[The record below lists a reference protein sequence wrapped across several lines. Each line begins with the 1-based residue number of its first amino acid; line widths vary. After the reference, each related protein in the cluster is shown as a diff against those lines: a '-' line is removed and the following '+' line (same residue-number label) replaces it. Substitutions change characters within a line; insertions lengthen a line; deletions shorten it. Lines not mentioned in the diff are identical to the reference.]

1 MKGVIRLAN
10 YASIINTI
18 RSAIYGRD
26 MREAIAQGFELC
38 SENGGGGGGSVTVD
52 TTLTVSGQAADSK
65 TVGDKFTDLESQI
78 SAISPGLSRA
88 EKDAILAYFAE
99 QVEIHPSLEDAYQ
112 AIYNLWNKPV
122 NSITLN
128 KHSLM
133 LAVGMSEKLLVT
145 IDPPDAYDRTVTW
158 SSSPQGIVSV
168 AQDGTVMALQD
179 GRATVTASCGGKTDS
194 CSVTAV
200 QMNYYSVTNN
210 LTNVTNS
217 NSASSVLEGESYSA
231 TLSVM
236 PDYNLTDV
244 QITMGGTNITS
255 SAYNDESHEIYIA
268 SVSGNITITASATKI
283 VYYSVMWQLSNVS
296 VSGDQPST
304 VLGGSTFNYTIQA
317 NSDAN
322 YEINSIQVIMGSDDI
337 TSTAVT
343 AGGEGEKSVTITIA
357 SVSGNIKI
365 IVSAVVAIKAL
376 NDCTW
381 DEISQISSSGQAA
394 NTFSV
399 GDQKTITFAG
409 NYRSFN
415 DGMRLTGDIDV
426 FILGINHN
434 ASYEGNNLIH
444 FCMGKSDGQLAVLFN
459 AVQGDDIFADGTTNT
474 SDSAVLGCYDAHV
487 SSSEQGANRY
497 GFGSRTSGMAYLCGK
512 FVSNIQTS
520 GVGVIG
526 SLPTDLRAVMK
537 MATKYFDTERAIDS
551 IELPMSIPSVYELRG
566 VHYSGTETWSDQ
578 NQQQYEYFKSGNSY
592 IAKGMEFNSSGYQGM
607 DPSMTTYWLRNRV
620 SSSRDTT
627 ERNYVAM
634 NGAGGLERLYDGT
647 FNFACMFL
655 FFV

>member
-1 MKGVIRLAN
+1 MPDYSG
-10 YASIINTI
+10 IINTI
-18 RSAIYGRD
+18 ESAVYGRD
-26 MREAIAQGFELC
+26 MRQAIANGFRLC
-38 SENGGGGGGSVTVD
+38 QSNEGGGGGGSVTVD

-65 TVGDKFTDLESQI
+65 TVGDKFADLESQI

-99 QVEIHPSLEDAYQ
+99 QVEIHPSLDDAYQ
-112 AIYNLWNKPV
+112 AIYDLWNKPV

-231 TLSVM
+231 TLSVT

-244 QITMGGTNITS
+244 QITMGGSNITS
-255 SAYNDESHEIYIA
+255 SAYNNESHEIYIA

-283 VYYSVMWQLSNVS
+283 VYYSVMWQLSNAS
-296 VSGDQPST
+296 VSGGDQPST
-304 VLGGSTFNYTIQA
+304 VLGGSTFRYTIQT

-322 YEINSIQVIMGSDDI
+322 YEINSIQVIMGDRDI

-343 AGGEGEKSVTITIA
+343 AGGEGEKSVTITID

-365 IVSAVVAIKAL
+365 IVSAVVAIKVL

-381 DEISQISSSGQAA
+381 AEISQISSSGQAA

-399 GDQKTITFAG
+399 GDQKEIVLNGRA
-409 NYRSFN
+409 FN
-415 DGMRLTGDIDV
+415 TNFNNQHV
-426 FILGINHN
+426 YAFIVGINHN
-434 ASYEGNNLIH
+434 ASREGDNVIH
-444 FCMGKSDGQLAVLFN
+444 FELYKN
-459 AVQGDDIFADGTTNT
+459 GDTPYAITT
-474 SDSAVLGCYDAHV
+474 SDYGSSLGGKYTSMMATDSNAGGWENCDMRNHRL
-487 SSSEQGANRY
+487 G
-497 GFGSRTSGMAYLCGK
+497 GRTTDSKDSPESGTFM
-512 FVSNIQTS
+512 SI
-520 GVGVIG
+520 
-526 SLPTDLRAVMK
+526 LPSDLRAVLRSVS
-537 MATKYFDTERAIDS
+537 KYTFNDS
-551 IELPMSIPSVYELRG
+551 TPTRTSEYIFLYALYEVLG
-566 VHYSGTETWSDQ
+566 EQYGLGDSNEVTFLE
-578 NQQQYEYFKSGNSY
+578 QYEYYKSGNSV
-592 IAKGMEFNSSGYQGM
+592 IHQGSSESGSVDFWTRSKG
-607 DPSMTTYWLRNRV
+607 TY
-620 SSSRDTT
+620 
-627 ERNYVAM
+627 Y
-634 NGAGGLERLYDGT
+634 GT
-647 FNFACMFL
+647 SFYMITDEGQQNAIRADKSLGVVTL

>member
-1 MKGVIRLAN
+1 MPDYSG
-10 YASIINTI
+10 IINTI
-18 RSAIYGRD
+18 ETAVYGRD
-26 MREAIAQGFELC
+26 MRQAIANGFRLC
-38 SENGGGGGGSVTVD
+38 QSNEGGGGGGSVTVD

-99 QVEIHPSLEDAYQ
+99 QVEIHPSLDDAYQ

-158 SSSPQGIVSV
+158 SSSPEGIVSV

-231 TLSVM
+231 TLSVSS
-236 PDYNLTDV
+236 DYNFTDV

-268 SVSGNITITASATKI
+268 SVTGNITITASATKI

-296 VSGDQPST
+296 VSGGDQPST
-304 VLGGSTFNYTIQA
+304 VLGGSTFNYTIQT

-322 YEINSIQVIMGSDDI
+322 YEINSVRVLMGDSDI
-337 TSTAVT
+337 TATAVT
-343 AGGEGEKSVTITIA
+343 AGGEGEKSVTITID

-381 DEISQISSSGQAA
+381 AEISQISSSGQAA

-399 GDQKTITFAG
+399 GDQKTITFTG
-409 NYRSFN
+409 NGNFVDR
-415 DGMRLTGDIDV
+415 MILTGDIDV
-426 FILGINHN
+426 FIVGINHN

-444 FCMGKSDGQLAVLFN
+444 FCIGKKNGSLVALYN
-459 AVQGDDIFADGTTNT
+459 AANNDEIFASGDRNDPTNPRLGLYTERLYNTT
-474 SDSAVLGCYDAHV
+474 DDA
-487 SSSEQGANRY
+487 NMN
-497 GFGSRTSGMAYLCGK
+497 GFGSSGMADMCGRHHDDE
-512 FVSNIQTS
+512 FGSIVNSNS
-520 GVGVIG
+520 GVIG
-526 SLPTDLRAVMK
+526 SLPVDLKRVMK
-537 MATKYFDTERAIDS
+537 TARKTYDTYSAQAVT
-551 IELPMSIPSVYELRG
+551 ELPLSIPSVFELRG
-566 VHYSGTETWSDQ
+566 YHDGACESWSDQ
-578 NQQQYEYFKSGNSY
+578 NQEHYEYFESGNSY
-592 IAKGMEFNSSGYQGM
+592 SAVALNCSTYGT
-607 DPSMTTYWLRNRV
+607 PSIDESYPTTYWTRNRV
-620 SSSRDTT
+620 STSRDSTRSCFMAMRDDST
-627 ERNYVAM
+627 ES
-634 NGAGGLERLYDGT
+634 LYDVS

>member
-1 MKGVIRLAN
+1 MPDYSG
-10 YASIINTI
+10 IINTI
-18 RSAIYGRD
+18 ETAVYGRD
-26 MREAIAQGFELC
+26 MRQAIANGFRLC
-38 SENGGGGGGSVTVD
+38 QSNEGGGGGGSVTVD

-158 SSSPQGIVSV
+158 SSSPRGIVSV

-231 TLSVM
+231 TLSVSS
-236 PDYNLTDV
+236 DYNFADV
-244 QITMGGTNITS
+244 QITMGGSNITS
-255 SAYNDESHEIYIA
+255 SAYNGESHEIYIA
-268 SVSGNITITASATKI
+268 SVTGNITITASATKI

-322 YEINSIQVIMGSDDI
+322 YEINSIQVIMGDSDI
-337 TSTAVT
+337 TATAVT
-343 AGGEGEKSVTITIA
+343 AGGEGEKSVTITID

-399 GDQKTITFAG
+399 GDQKTITFTG
-409 NYRSFN
+409 NGSFN
-415 DGMRLTGDIDV
+415 DGMRLTGNIDV

-444 FCMGKSDGQLAVLFN
+444 FCMGKSDGQLAVLYN
-459 AVQGDDIFADGTTNT
+459 AVQGNDGFADGTNNDTNR
-474 SDSAVLGCYDAHV
+474 AVLGCYDTYV
-487 SSSEQGANRY
+487 ISSEQGSNRY
-497 GFGSRTSGMAYLCGK
+497 GFGLSGMAYLCGK
-512 FVSNIQTS
+512 YVSNIQTS
-520 GVGVIG
+520 RVGVIG

-537 MATKYFDTERAIDS
+537 KATKYFDTERAIDN

-592 IAKGMEFNSSGYQGM
+592 VAKGMEFNSSGYQGM
-607 DPSMTTYWLRNRV
+607 DTTTTIYWLRNRV
-620 SSSRDTT
+620 SSTRDTT
-627 ERNYVAM
+627 ERNYIAM
-634 NGAGGLERLYDGT
+634 NGEGGLERLYDGT

>member
-1 MKGVIRLAN
+1 MPDYSG
-10 YASIINTI
+10 IINTI
-18 RSAIYGRD
+18 ETAIYGRD
-26 MREAIAQGFELC
+26 MRQAIANGFRLC
-38 SENGGGGGGSVTVD
+38 QSNEGGGSVTVD

-231 TLSVM
+231 TLSVSS
-236 PDYNLTDV
+236 DYNLTDV
-244 QITMGGTNITS
+244 QITMGGSNITS
-255 SAYNDESHEIYIA
+255 SAYNSESHEIYIA

-283 VYYSVMWQLSNVS
+283 VYYSVMWQLSNAS
-296 VSGDQPST
+296 VSGDNQPST
-304 VLGGSTFNYTIQA
+304 VLGGSTFHYTIQT

-322 YEINSIQVIMGSDDI
+322 YEINSIQVMMGDRDI

-343 AGGEGEKSVTITIA
+343 AGGEGEKSVTITID
-357 SVSGNIKI
+357 SVSGNLKI
-365 IVSAVVAIKAL
+365 IVSAVVAIKTL
-376 NDCTW
+376 NDYTW
-381 DEISQISSSGQAA
+381 AEISQISSSGQAA

-399 GDQKTITFAG
+399 GDQKEIVLNGRA
-409 NYRSFN
+409 FN
-415 DGMRLTGDIDV
+415 TNFNNQHV
-426 FILGINHN
+426 YAFIVGINHN
-434 ASYEGNNLIH
+434 ASREGDNVIH
-444 FCMGKSDGQLAVLFN
+444 FELYKNGDTPYAITTSDYGMFQSGKYTSMM
-459 AVQGDDIFADGTTNT
+459 TTNDNSGGWAN
-474 SDSAVLGCYDAHV
+474 SDMRKNKLG
-487 SSSEQGANRY
+487 G
-497 GFGSRTSGMAYLCGK
+497 RTTDSKDSPESGTFM
-512 FVSNIQTS
+512 SI
-520 GVGVIG
+520 
-526 SLPTDLRAVMK
+526 LPSDLRAVLRSVS
-537 MATKYFDTERAIDS
+537 KYTFNDS
-551 IELPMSIPSVYELRG
+551 TPSKASEYIFLYALYEVLG
-566 VHYSGTETWSDQ
+566 EPYDFGASNEVAFLE
-578 NQQQYEYFKSGNSY
+578 QYEYYKSGNSVIHQGSSESGSVKFWTRSKETYHGDSFY
-592 IAKGMEFNSSGYQGM
+592 IITEDGRQ
-607 DPSMTTYWLRNRV
+607 
-620 SSSRDTT
+620 DTIRADRSLGVVT
-627 ERNYVAM
+627 
-634 NGAGGLERLYDGT
+634 
-647 FNFACMFL
+647 L

>member
-1 MKGVIRLAN
+1 MPDYSG
-10 YASIINTI
+10 IINTI
-18 RSAIYGRD
+18 ETAIYGRD
-26 MREAIAQGFELC
+26 MRQAIANGFRLC
-38 SENGGGGGGSVTVD
+38 QSNEGGGGGSVTVD

-65 TVGDKFTDLESQI
+65 TVGDKFADLESQI

-112 AIYNLWNKPV
+112 TIYNLWNKPV

-158 SSSPQGIVSV
+158 SSSPEGIVSV
-168 AQDGTVMALQD
+168 AQDGTVMALKD

-231 TLSVM
+231 TLSVS
-236 PDYNLTDV
+236 PDYSLTDV
-244 QITMGGTNITS
+244 QITMGGSNITS
-255 SAYNDESHEIYIA
+255 SAYNSESHEIYIA

-296 VSGDQPST
+296 VSGGNQPST
-304 VLGGSTFNYTIQA
+304 VLGGSTFNYTIQT

-322 YEINSIQVIMGSDDI
+322 YEINSIQVMMGDRDI

-343 AGGEGEKSVTITIA
+343 AGGEGEKSVTITITG
-357 SVSGNIKI
+357 VSGNLKI
-365 IVSAVVAIKAL
+365 IVSAVVAIKVL

-381 DEISQISSSGQAA
+381 AEISQISSSGQAA

-399 GDQKTITFAG
+399 GDQKEIVLNGRAFDT
-409 NYRSFN
+409 NFN
-415 DGMRLTGDIDV
+415 NQHV
-426 FILGINHN
+426 YAFIVGINHN
-434 ASYEGNNLIH
+434 SSIEGDNVIH
-444 FCMGKSDGQLAVLFN
+444 FELYKNRDTPYAITTSDYGAYQSGGGKSSMM
-459 AVQGDDIFADGTTNT
+459 TTNDNSGGWEG
-474 SDSAVLGCYDAHV
+474 SDMRKNKLG
-487 SSSEQGANRY
+487 G
-497 GFGSRTSGMAYLCGK
+497 RTTDSKDSPERGTFM
-512 FVSNIQTS
+512 SI
-520 GVGVIG
+520 
-526 SLPTDLRAVMK
+526 LPSDLRAVLRSVS
-537 MATKYFDTERAIDS
+537 KYTFNDS
-551 IELPMSIPSVYELRG
+551 TPTRTSEYIFLYALYEVLG
-566 VHYSGTETWSDQ
+566 EPYEFGASDEVTFLE
-578 NQQQYEYFKSGNSY
+578 QYEYYKSGNSV
-592 IAKGMEFNSSGYQGM
+592 IHQGSSGSGSVDFWTRSKETIDANKFYM
-607 DPSMTTYWLRNRV
+607 IT
-620 SSSRDTT
+620 
-627 ERNYVAM
+627 
-634 NGAGGLERLYDGT
+634 AGGRQLIGRPDRSYGVVT
-647 FNFACMFL
+647 L

>member
-1 MKGVIRLAN
+1 MPDYSG
-10 YASIINTI
+10 IINTI
-18 RSAIYGRD
+18 ETAVYGRD
-26 MREAIAQGFELC
+26 MRQAIANGFRLC
-38 SENGGGGGGSVTVD
+38 QSNEGGGGGSVTVD

-112 AIYNLWNKPV
+112 TIYNLWNKPV

-158 SSSPQGIVSV
+158 RSSPQGFVSV
-168 AQDGTVMALQD
+168 AHDGTVMALQD

-231 TLSVM
+231 TLSVLS
-236 PDYNLTDV
+236 DYNFADV

-268 SVSGNITITASATKI
+268 SVTGNITITASATKI

-296 VSGDQPST
+296 VSGGDQPST

-322 YEINSIQVIMGSDDI
+322 YEINSIQVMMGDNDI

-399 GDQKTITFAG
+399 GDQKTITFTG
-409 NYRSFN
+409 NGSFG
-415 DGMRLTGDIDV
+415 DGMRLTGNIDV

-444 FCMGKSDGQLAVLFN
+444 FCMGKSDGQLAVLYN
-459 AVQGDDIFADGTTNT
+459 AVQGSDKFADGTNNDTN
-474 SDSAVLGCYDAHV
+474 SAVLGCYDTYV
-487 SSSEQGANRY
+487 SSSERGSNRY
-497 GFGSRTSGMAYLCGK
+497 GFGLSGMAYLCGK
-512 FVSNIQTS
+512 YVSNIQTS
-520 GVGVIG
+520 RVGVIG

-537 MATKYFDTERAIDS
+537 KATKYYDTERAIAS
-551 IELPMSIPSVYELRG
+551 IDLPMSIPSVYELSG

-592 IAKGMEFNSSGYQGM
+592 SAKGLSFNSSGNQGVVG
-607 DPSMTTYWLRNRV
+607 SYGGSTYWLRNRV

-627 ERNYVAM
+627 ERNYFAM
-634 NGAGGLERLYDGT
+634 NGRGSLETLYDGT

>member
-1 MKGVIRLAN
+1 MPDYSG
-10 YASIINTI
+10 IINTI
-18 RSAIYGRD
+18 ETAVYGRD
-26 MREAIAQGFELC
+26 MRQAIANGFRLC
-38 SENGGGGGGSVTVD
+38 QSNEGGGGGGSVTVD

-217 NSASSVLEGESYSA
+217 NSVSSVLEGESYSA
-231 TLSVM
+231 TLSVSS
-236 PDYNLTDV
+236 DYNFADV

-268 SVSGNITITASATKI
+268 SVTGNITITASATKI

-296 VSGDQPST
+296 VSGGDQPST
-304 VLGGSTFNYTIQA
+304 VLGGSTFHYTIQT

-322 YEINSIQVIMGSDDI
+322 YEINSIQVMMGDNDI

-343 AGGEGEKSVTITIA
+343 AGGEGEKSVTITID

-365 IVSAVVAIKAL
+365 IVSAVVAIKIL

-381 DEISQISSSGQAA
+381 AEISQISSSGQAA

-399 GDQKTITFAG
+399 GDQKEIVLNGRA
-409 NYRSFN
+409 FN
-415 DGMRLTGDIDV
+415 TNFNNQHV
-426 FILGINHN
+426 YAFIVGINHN
-434 ASYEGNNLIH
+434 SSREGDNVIH
-444 FCMGKSDGQLAVLFN
+444 FELYKN
-459 AVQGDDIFADGTTNT
+459 GDTPYAITT
-474 SDSAVLGCYDAHV
+474 SDYEMHQSGNYTSMMRTNDNSGGWAGSDMRNNKLG
-487 SSSEQGANRY
+487 G
-497 GFGSRTSGMAYLCGK
+497 RTTDSKDSPESGTFM
-512 FVSNIQTS
+512 SI
-520 GVGVIG
+520 
-526 SLPTDLRAVMK
+526 LPSDLRAVLRSVSK
-537 MATKYFDTERAIDS
+537 YTFNDSTPTKTSEYIFLYALYEVLGEPYEYGASNEATFLE
-551 IELPMSIPSVYELRG
+551 
-566 VHYSGTETWSDQ
+566 
-578 NQQQYEYFKSGNSY
+578 QYEYYKSGNLVVH
-592 IAKGMEFNSSGYQGM
+592 KGSSESGWVYFWTRSKETLHGTSFYM
-607 DPSMTTYWLRNRV
+607 ITYSGQQLINRA
-620 SSSRDTT
+620 DTSLGVVT
-627 ERNYVAM
+627 
-634 NGAGGLERLYDGT
+634 
-647 FNFACMFL
+647 L

>member
-1 MKGVIRLAN
+1 MPDYSG
-10 YASIINTI
+10 IINTI
-18 RSAIYGRD
+18 ETAVYGRD
-26 MREAIAQGFELC
+26 MRQAIANGFRLC
-38 SENGGGGGGSVTVD
+38 QSNEGGGGGGSVTVD

-65 TVGDKFTDLESQI
+65 TVGDKFADLESQI

-112 AIYNLWNKPV
+112 TIYNLWNKPV

-145 IDPPDAYDRTVTW
+145 IDPPDAYDQTVSW

-179 GRATVTASCGGKTDS
+179 GRATVTASCGGQTDS

-231 TLSVM
+231 TLSVTS
-236 PDYNLTDV
+236 DYNLTDV
-244 QITMGGTNITS
+244 QITMGGSNITS
-255 SAYNDESHEIYIA
+255 SAYNSDSHEIYIA

-296 VSGDQPST
+296 VSGGDQPNT
-304 VLGGSTFNYTIQA
+304 VLGGSTFHYTIQT

-322 YEINSIQVIMGSDDI
+322 YEINSVQVLMGDSDI
-337 TSTAVT
+337 TATAVT
-343 AGGEGEKSVTITIA
+343 DGGEGEKSVTITID

-381 DEISQISSSGQAA
+381 AEISQISSSGQAA

-399 GDQKTITFAG
+399 GDQKTITFTG
-409 NYRSFN
+409 NGNFA
-415 DGMRLTGDIDV
+415 DGMSMDGDIEV
-426 FILGINHN
+426 FIVGINHN
-434 ASYEGNNLIH
+434 ASHEGNNLIH
-444 FCMGKSDGQLAVLFN
+444 FCMGKSDGQLAVLYN
-459 AVQGDDIFADGTTNT
+459 AVQDNDTFNDGTENS
-474 SDSAVLGCYDAHV
+474 SDSAVLGCYDAYV

-497 GFGSRTSGMAYLCGK
+497 GFGMSGMSYLCGK
-512 FVSNIQTS
+512 YVSNIQS
-520 GVGVIG
+520 SRVGVIG

-537 MATKYFDTERAIDS
+537 KATKYYDTERGIDN
-551 IELPMSIPSVYELRG
+551 IQLPMSIPSVYELRG
-566 VHYSGTETWSDQ
+566 FHYSGTETWSDQ
-578 NQQQYEYFKSGNSY
+578 NQQQYEYFQSGNSY
-592 IAKGMEFNSSGYQGM
+592 AAKGMGFNVYGNQGVSESYSG
-607 DPSMTTYWLRNRV
+607 STYWLRNRV
-620 SSSRDTT
+620 SSSMDST

-634 NGAGGLERLYDGT
+634 NGQGSTERLYDGT

>member
-1 MKGVIRLAN
+1 MPDYSG
-10 YASIINTI
+10 IINTI
-18 RSAIYGRD
+18 ETAIYGRD
-26 MREAIAQGFELC
+26 MRQAIANGFRLC
-38 SENGGGGGGSVTVD
+38 QSNEGGGGGSVTVD

-65 TVGDKFTDLESQI
+65 TVGDKFADLESQI

-112 AIYNLWNKPV
+112 TIYNLWNKPV

-158 SSSPQGIVSV
+158 SSSPQGVVSV
-168 AQDGTVMALQD
+168 AQDGTVMALKV

-231 TLSVM
+231 TLSVS
-236 PDYNLTDV
+236 PDYSLTDV
-244 QITMGGTNITS
+244 QITMGGSNITS
-255 SAYNDESHEIYIA
+255 SAYNSESHEIYIA

-296 VSGDQPST
+296 VSGGNQPST
-304 VLGGSTFNYTIQA
+304 VLGGSTFNYTIQT

-322 YEINSIQVIMGSDDI
+322 YEINSVQVMMDDNDI

-343 AGGEGEKSVTITIA
+343 AGGEGEKSVTITI
-357 SVSGNIKI
+357 SGVSGNLKI
-365 IVSAVVAIKAL
+365 IVSAVVVIKAL

-381 DEISQISSSGQAA
+381 AEISQISSSGQAA

-399 GDQKTITFAG
+399 GDQKEIVLNGRFAD
-409 NYRSFN
+409 RHFQ
-415 DGMRLTGDIDV
+415 DTTAAL
-426 FILGINHN
+426 FIIGINHN
-434 ASYEGNNLIH
+434 ASREGENLIH
-444 FCMGKSDGQLAVLFN
+444 FELLKSVKTGNLICFTDNDYLNYGGSNSLRMNTINDNSCGWEDSLVRYVLDSTTRPTSSTGLAS
-459 AVQGDDIFADGTTNT
+459 I
-474 SDSAVLGCYDAHV
+474 
-487 SSSEQGANRY
+487 
-497 GFGSRTSGMAYLCGK
+497 
-512 FVSNIQTS
+512 
-520 GVGVIG
+520 
-526 SLPTDLRAVMK
+526 LPDELKNVMK
-537 MATKYFDTERAIDS
+537 RATKYSYKVSTVVSNSDYVS
-551 IELPMSIPSVYELRG
+551 IFSEKEVF
-566 VHYSGTETWSDQ
+566 GTITHGPTSESNYQ
-578 NQQQYEYFKSGNSY
+578 VQYEYYASGNSVLHY
-592 IAKGMEFNSSGYQGM
+592 TM
-607 DPSMTTYWLRNRV
+607 DNEPARCWTRTIYVDRKNDGFVVIGNDGEVNGFSASLSMGV
-620 SSSRDTT
+620 SPII
-627 ERNYVAM
+627 
-634 NGAGGLERLYDGT
+634 
-647 FNFACMFL
+647 
-655 FFV
+655 FV

>member
-1 MKGVIRLAN
+1 MPDYSG
-10 YASIINTI
+10 IINTI
-18 RSAIYGRD
+18 ETAIYGRN
-26 MREAIAQGFELC
+26 MRQAIANGFRLC
-38 SENGGGGGGSVTVD
+38 QSNEGGGSVTVD

-112 AIYNLWNKPV
+112 AIYDLWNKPV

-179 GRATVTASCGGKTDS
+179 GRATVTVSCGGKTDS

-217 NSASSVLEGESYSA
+217 NSANSVLEGESYSA
-231 TLSVM
+231 TLSVSS
-236 PDYNLTDV
+236 DYSLTDV
-244 QITMGGTNITS
+244 QITMGGSNITS
-255 SAYNDESHEIYIA
+255 SAYNGESHEIYIA
-268 SVSGNITITASATKI
+268 SVTGNITITASATKI

-296 VSGDQPST
+296 VSGGDQPSA
-304 VLGGSTFNYTIQA
+304 VLGGSTFHYTIQT
-317 NSDAN
+317 NDDAN
-322 YEINSIQVIMGSDDI
+322 YEINSVQVLMGDSDI
-337 TSTAVT
+337 TATAVT
-343 AGGEGEKSVTITIA
+343 AGGEGEKSVTITID
-357 SVSGNIKI
+357 SVSGSIKI

-381 DEISQISSSGQAA
+381 AEISQISSSGQAA

-399 GDQKTITFAG
+399 GDQKEIVLNGRA
-409 NYRSFN
+409 FN
-415 DGMRLTGDIDV
+415 TNFNNKHV
-426 FILGINHN
+426 YAFIVGINHN
-434 ASYEGNNLIH
+434 ASREGDNVIH
-444 FCMGKSDGQLAVLFN
+444 FELYKNGDTLYAITTSDYGSSQGGKSTSMM
-459 AVQGDDIFADGTTNT
+459 TTNDNAGGWID
-474 SDSAVLGCYDAHV
+474 SDMRNNKLG
-487 SSSEQGANRY
+487 G
-497 GFGSRTSGMAYLCGK
+497 RTTDSKDFPKSGTFM
-512 FVSNIQTS
+512 SI
-520 GVGVIG
+520 
-526 SLPTDLRAVMK
+526 LPSDLRAVLRSVS
-537 MATKYFDTERAIDS
+537 KYTFKDS
-551 IELPMSIPSVYELRG
+551 TPSKSSEYIFLYALYEVLG
-566 VHYSGTETWSDQ
+566 EPYEFGANNEITFLE
-578 NQQQYEYFKSGNSY
+578 QYEYYKSGNSVIHQGSSESRSVY
-592 IAKGMEFNSSGYQGM
+592 FWTRSMETDYSTSFYMITDRGQQ
-607 DPSMTTYWLRNRV
+607 LVNRA
-620 SSSRDTT
+620 DTSLGVVT
-627 ERNYVAM
+627 
-634 NGAGGLERLYDGT
+634 
-647 FNFACMFL
+647 L

>member
-1 MKGVIRLAN
+1 MPDYSG
-10 YASIINTI
+10 IIHTI
-18 RSAIYGRD
+18 ENAVYGRD
-26 MREAIAQGFELC
+26 MRQAIANGFRLC
-38 SENGGGGGGSVTVD
+38 QTNEGGGGGSVSVD

-133 LAVGMSEKLLVT
+133 LAVGMSEKLIAT

-179 GRATVTASCGGKTDS
+179 GRATVTARCGGKTDS

-244 QITMGGTNITS
+244 QITMGGSNITS
-255 SAYNDESHEIYIA
+255 SAYNSEFHEIYIA

-283 VYYSVMWQLSNVS
+283 VYYSVTWQLSNVS
-296 VSGDQPST
+296 VSGGDQPST
-304 VLGGSTFNYTIQA
+304 VLGGSTFHYTIQT

-322 YEINSIQVIMGSDDI
+322 YEINSIQVIMGDRDI
-337 TSTAVT
+337 TATAVT
-343 AGGEGEKSVTITIA
+343 AGGEGEKSVTITID

-381 DEISQISSSGQAA
+381 AEISQISSSGQAA

-399 GDQKTITFAG
+399 GDQKTITFTG
-409 NYRSFN
+409 NGNFA
-415 DGMRLTGDIDV
+415 DHMRLTGDIDV
-426 FILGINHN
+426 FIVGINHN
-434 ASYEGNNLIH
+434 ASVEGSNLIH
-444 FCMGKSDGQLAVLFN
+444 FCMGKSDGQLCCLYN
-459 AVQGDDIFADGTTNT
+459 SQQGDEIFPNGTQNNN
-474 SDSAVLGCYDAHV
+474 DNAVLGCYDNIV
-487 SSSEQGANRY
+487 SSWEQGANTY
-497 GFGSRTSGMAYLCGK
+497 GFGVSGIAYLCGK
-512 FVSNIQTS
+512 YVSNIQS
-520 GVGVIG
+520 SRVGVIG

-537 MATKYFDTERAIDS
+537 KATKYYDTESGIDD
-551 IELPMSIPSVYELRG
+551 IQLPMSIPSVYELRG
-566 VHYSGTETWSDQ
+566 GHYSGTETWSDR
-578 NQQQYEYFKSGNSY
+578 NQQQYDYFKSGNSY
-592 IAKGMEFNSSGYQGM
+592 VAKGLNFNSSGNQGISS
-607 DPSMTTYWLRNRV
+607 DRYGSTYWLRNRV
-620 SSSRDTT
+620 SSRNDSNQ
-627 ERNYVAM
+627 RNYVAM
-634 NGAGGLERLYDGT
+634 NGNGSTEKAYDGT

>member
-1 MKGVIRLAN
+1 MPDYSG
-10 YASIINTI
+10 IINTI
-18 RSAIYGRD
+18 ETAIYGRD
-26 MREAIAQGFELC
+26 MRQAIANGFRLC
-38 SENGGGGGGSVTVD
+38 QSNEGGGGGGSVTVD

-231 TLSVM
+231 TLSVSS
-236 PDYNLTDV
+236 DYNLTDV
-244 QITMGGTNITS
+244 QITMGGSNITS
-255 SAYNDESHEIYIA
+255 SAYNGETREIYIA
-268 SVSGNITITASATKI
+268 SVTGNITITASATKI
-283 VYYSVMWQLSNVS
+283 VYYSVMWQLSNAS
-296 VSGDQPST
+296 VSGGDQPST
-304 VLGGSTFNYTIQA
+304 VLGGSTFNYTIQT

-322 YEINSIQVIMGSDDI
+322 YEINSVQVLMGDRDI

-343 AGGEGEKSVTITIA
+343 AGGEGEKSVTITITG
-357 SVSGNIKI
+357 VSGNLKI
-365 IVSAVVAIKAL
+365 IVSAVAAIKAL
-376 NDCTW
+376 NDYTW
-381 DEISQISSSGQAA
+381 AEISQISSSGQAA

-399 GDQKTITFAG
+399 GDQKEIVLNGRA
-409 NYRSFN
+409 FN
-415 DGMRLTGDIDV
+415 TNFNNQHV
-426 FILGINHN
+426 YAFIVGINHN
-434 ASYEGNNLIH
+434 SSREGDNVIH
-444 FCMGKSDGQLAVLFN
+444 FELYKNGDTPYAITTSDYGMFQGGKYTSMM
-459 AVQGDDIFADGTTNT
+459 TTNDNSGGWAG
-474 SDSAVLGCYDAHV
+474 SDMRNNKLG
-487 SSSEQGANRY
+487 G
-497 GFGSRTSGMAYLCGK
+497 RTTDSKDSPKRGTFM
-512 FVSNIQTS
+512 SI
-520 GVGVIG
+520 
-526 SLPTDLRAVMK
+526 LPSDLRAVLRSVS
-537 MATKYFDTERAIDS
+537 KYTFNDS
-551 IELPMSIPSVYELRG
+551 TPSKTSEYIFLYALYEVLG
-566 VHYSGTETWSDQ
+566 EPYVFGASNEVTFLE
-578 NQQQYEYFKSGNSY
+578 QYEYYKSGNSV
-592 IAKGMEFNSSGYQGM
+592 IHQGSSESG
-607 DPSMTTYWLRNRV
+607 SVNFWTRSKETV
-620 SSSRDTT
+620 
-627 ERNYVAM
+627 
-634 NGAGGLERLYDGT
+634 NGDSFYMISDRGQQLIGRADRSYGVVT
-647 FNFACMFL
+647 L

>member
-1 MKGVIRLAN
+1 MPDYSG
-10 YASIINTI
+10 IINTI
-18 RSAIYGRD
+18 ETAVYGRD
-26 MREAIAQGFELC
+26 MRQAIANGFRLC
-38 SENGGGGGGSVTVD
+38 QSNEGGGGGGSVTVD

-231 TLSVM
+231 TLSVT

-244 QITMGGTNITS
+244 QITMGGSNITS
-255 SAYNDESHEIYIA
+255 SAYNNESHEIYIA

-283 VYYSVMWQLSNVS
+283 VYYSVMWQLSNAS
-296 VSGDQPST
+296 VSGGDQPST
-304 VLGGSTFNYTIQA
+304 VLGGGTFHYTIQT

-322 YEINSIQVIMGSDDI
+322 YEINSVQVMMGDRDI

-343 AGGEGEKSVTITIA
+343 AGGEGEKSVTITID

-376 NDCTW
+376 NDYTW
-381 DEISQISSSGQAA
+381 AEISQISSSGQAA

-399 GDQKTITFAG
+399 GDQKEIVLNGRA
-409 NYRSFN
+409 FN
-415 DGMRLTGDIDV
+415 TNFNNQHV
-426 FILGINHN
+426 YAFIVGINHN
-434 ASYEGNNLIH
+434 ASREGDNAIH
-444 FCMGKSDGQLAVLFN
+444 FELYKNGDTPYAITTSDYGSSDG
-459 AVQGDDIFADGTTNT
+459 GKYTSMMTTNDNAGGWAG
-474 SDSAVLGCYDAHV
+474 SDMRKNKLG
-487 SSSEQGANRY
+487 G
-497 GFGSRTSGMAYLCGK
+497 RTTDSKDSPESGTFM
-512 FVSNIQTS
+512 SI
-520 GVGVIG
+520 
-526 SLPTDLRAVMK
+526 LPSDLRAVLRSVS
-537 MATKYFDTERAIDS
+537 KYTFNDS
-551 IELPMSIPSVYELRG
+551 TP
-566 VHYSGTETWSDQ
+566 TETSEYIFLYALYEVLGVSYMYG
-578 NQQQYEYFKSGNSY
+578 NMKETLYLKQYEYYKSGNSV
-592 IAKGMEFNSSGYQGM
+592 IHQGSSESGSVDFWTRSQE
-607 DPSMTTYWLRNRV
+607 TH
-620 SSSRDTT
+620 
-627 ERNYVAM
+627 
-634 NGAGGLERLYDGT
+634 NGDSFYMITNGGKQNIIRADRSLGVVT
-647 FNFACMFL
+647 L

>member
-1 MKGVIRLAN
+1 MPDYSG
-10 YASIINTI
+10 IIHTI
-18 RSAIYGRD
+18 ETAVYGRD
-26 MREAIAQGFELC
+26 MRQAIANGFRLC
-38 SENGGGGGGSVTVD
+38 QSNEGGGSVTVD

-112 AIYNLWNKPV
+112 AIYDLWNKPV
-122 NSITLN
+122 NSITLS

-179 GRATVTASCGGKTDS
+179 GRATVAASCGGKTDS

-200 QMNYYSVTNN
+200 RTNYYSVTNN

-231 TLSVM
+231 TLSVSS
-236 PDYNLTDV
+236 DYSLTDV
-244 QITMGGTNITS
+244 QITMGGSNITS
-255 SAYNDESHEIYIA
+255 SAYNGESHEIYIA
-268 SVSGNITITASATKI
+268 SVTGNITITASATKI

-304 VLGGSTFNYTIQA
+304 VLGGSTFNYTIQT
-317 NSDAN
+317 NSDEN
-322 YEINSIQVIMGSDDI
+322 YEINSVQVLMGDRDI
-337 TSTAVT
+337 TATAVT
-343 AGGEGEKSVTITIA
+343 AGGEGEKSVTITID

-381 DEISQISSSGQAA
+381 AEISQISSSGQAA

-399 GDQKTITFAG
+399 GDQKEIVLNGRA
-409 NYRSFN
+409 FN
-415 DGMRLTGDIDV
+415 TKFNNQHV
-426 FILGINHN
+426 YAFIVGINHN
-434 ASYEGNNLIH
+434 ASREGDNVIH
-444 FCMGKSDGQLAVLFN
+444 FELYKNGDTPYAITTSDYGSSQGGKYTSMM
-459 AVQGDDIFADGTTNT
+459 TTNDNAGGWAG
-474 SDSAVLGCYDAHV
+474 SDMRNNKLGGRATDNKD
-487 SSSEQGANRY
+487 SPE
-497 GFGSRTSGMAYLCGK
+497 SGTFM
-512 FVSNIQTS
+512 SI
-520 GVGVIG
+520 
-526 SLPTDLRAVMK
+526 LPSDLRAVLRSVS
-537 MATKYFDTERAIDS
+537 KYTFNDS
-551 IELPMSIPSVYELRG
+551 TPSKTSDYIFLYALYEVLG
-566 VHYSGTETWSDQ
+566 EPYEFGASNEVTYLE
-578 NQQQYEYFKSGNSY
+578 QYEYYKSGNSA
-592 IAKGMEFNSSGYQGM
+592 IHQGSSKSGSVYFWTRSKETDYGTSFYMITDRGQQ
-607 DPSMTTYWLRNRV
+607 LINRA
-620 SSSRDTT
+620 DTSCGVVT
-627 ERNYVAM
+627 
-634 NGAGGLERLYDGT
+634 
-647 FNFACMFL
+647 L

>member
-1 MKGVIRLAN
+1 MAN
-10 YASIINTI
+10 YTSIINTI

-112 AIYNLWNKPV
+112 AIYDLWNKPV

-179 GRATVTASCGGKTDS
+179 GRATVTVSCGGKTDS

-217 NSASSVLEGESYSA
+217 NSANSVLEGESYSA
-231 TLSVM
+231 TLSVSS
-236 PDYNLTDV
+236 DYSLTDV
-244 QITMGGTNITS
+244 QITMGGSNITS
-255 SAYNDESHEIYIA
+255 SAYNGESHEIYIS

-296 VSGDQPST
+296 VSGGNQPSA
-304 VLGGSTFNYTIQA
+304 VLGGSTFHYTIQT
-317 NSDAN
+317 NDDAN
-322 YEINSIQVIMGSDDI
+322 YEINSIRVLMGDNDI

-343 AGGEGEKSVTITIA
+343 AGGEGEKSVTITID

-381 DEISQISSSGQAA
+381 AEISQISSSGQAA

-399 GDQKTITFAG
+399 GDQKEIVLNGRA
-409 NYRSFN
+409 FN
-415 DGMRLTGDIDV
+415 TNFNNQHV
-426 FILGINHN
+426 YAFIVGINHN
-434 ASYEGNNLIH
+434 ASREGDNVIH
-444 FCMGKSDGQLAVLFN
+444 FELYKNGDTPYAITTFDYGSSLGEKSTSMM
-459 AVQGDDIFADGTTNT
+459 TTNDNAGGWVG
-474 SDSAVLGCYDAHV
+474 SDMRNNKLG
-487 SSSEQGANRY
+487 G
-497 GFGSRTSGMAYLCGK
+497 RTTDSKDFPKSGTFM
-512 FVSNIQTS
+512 SI
-520 GVGVIG
+520 
-526 SLPTDLRAVMK
+526 LPSDLRAVLRSVS
-537 MATKYFDTERAIDS
+537 KYTFNDS
-551 IELPMSIPSVYELRG
+551 TPSKSSEYIFLYALYEVLG
-566 VHYSGTETWSDQ
+566 EPYKFGASNEITFLE
-578 NQQQYEYFKSGNSY
+578 QYEYYKSGNSV
-592 IAKGMEFNSSGYQGM
+592 IHQGSSESGSVDFWTRSKETSEG
-607 DPSMTTYWLRNRV
+607 DSF
-620 SSSRDTT
+620 
-627 ERNYVAM
+627 YVITD
-634 NGAGGLERLYDGT
+634 AGQQLIGRADKSLGVVT
-647 FNFACMFL
+647 L

>member
-1 MKGVIRLAN
+1 MPDYSG
-10 YASIINTI
+10 IIHTI
-18 RSAIYGRD
+18 ETALYGRD
-26 MREAIAQGFELC
+26 MRQAIANGFRLC
-38 SENGGGGGGSVTVD
+38 QSNEGGGGGGSVTVD

-158 SSSPQGIVSV
+158 SSSPEGIVSV

-179 GRATVTASCGGKTDS
+179 GRATVTASCSGKTDS

-217 NSASSVLEGESYSA
+217 NSASSVLKGESYSA
-231 TLSVM
+231 TLSVT

-244 QITMGGTNITS
+244 QITMGGSNITS
-255 SAYNDESHEIYIA
+255 SAYNNESHEIYIA

-283 VYYSVMWQLSNVS
+283 VYYSVMWQLSNAS
-296 VSGDQPST
+296 VSGGDQPNT
-304 VLGGSTFNYTIQA
+304 VLGGSTFNYTIQT

-322 YEINSIQVIMGSDDI
+322 YEINSVQVMMGDRDI

-343 AGGEGEKSVTITIA
+343 AGGEGEKSVTITID

-365 IVSAVVAIKAL
+365 IVSAVVAIKVL

-381 DEISQISSSGQAA
+381 AEISQISSSGQAA

-399 GDQKTITFAG
+399 GDQKTITFTG
-409 NYRSFN
+409 NGNFA

-434 ASYEGNNLIH
+434 ASVEGSNLIH
-444 FCMGKSDGQLAVLFN
+444 FCMGKSDGQLCVLFN
-459 AVQGDDIFADGTTNT
+459 AAHDTTFADGTSNT
-474 SDSAVLGCYDAHV
+474 SDSAVLGCYDTYV
-487 SSSEQGANRY
+487 NSSEQGANRY
-497 GFGSRTSGMAYLCGK
+497 GFGMSGLSYLCGK
-512 FVSNIQTS
+512 YVSNIQS
-520 GVGVIG
+520 SRVGVIG

-537 MATKYFDTERAIDS
+537 KATKYYDTESS
-551 IELPMSIPSVYELRG
+551 ISSIQLPMSIPSVYELRG
-566 VHYSGTETWSDQ
+566 FHYSSTETWSDQ
-578 NQQQYEYFKSGNSY
+578 NQKQYEYFESGNSY
-592 IAKGMEFNSSGYQGM
+592 SAKGLSFNSYGNQGINEHTG
-607 DPSMTTYWLRNRV
+607 SMYWLRNRV
-620 SSSRDTT
+620 SSSRDST
-627 ERNYVAM
+627 ERNYIAM
-634 NGAGGLERLYDGT
+634 NGIGGTERIYDGT

>member
-1 MKGVIRLAN
+1 MPDYSG
-10 YASIINTI
+10 IIHTI
-18 RSAIYGRD
+18 ETAVYGRD
-26 MREAIAQGFELC
+26 MRQAIANGFRLC
-38 SENGGGGGGSVTVD
+38 QTNEGGGGGSVSVD

-145 IDPPDAYDRTVTW
+145 INPPDAYDRTVTW
-158 SSSPQGIVSV
+158 SSSPEGIVSV

-231 TLSVM
+231 TLSVT

-244 QITMGGTNITS
+244 QITMGGSNITS
-255 SAYNDESHEIYIA
+255 SAYNSESHEIYIA
-268 SVSGNITITASATKI
+268 SVTGNITITASATKI

-296 VSGDQPST
+296 VSGGDQPST
-304 VLGGSTFNYTIQA
+304 VLGGSTFRYTIQT

-322 YEINSIQVIMGSDDI
+322 YEINSIQVLMGDSDI

-343 AGGEGEKSVTITIA
+343 AGGEGEKSVTITITG
-357 SVSGNIKI
+357 VSGNLKI
-365 IVSAVVAIKAL
+365 IVSAVVAVKAL

-381 DEISQISSSGQAA
+381 AEISQISSSGQAA

-399 GDQKTITFAG
+399 GDQKEIVLNGRFADRYFQ
-409 NYRSFN
+409 NTTAA
-415 DGMRLTGDIDV
+415 L
-426 FILGINHN
+426 FIIGINHN
-434 ASYEGNNLIH
+434 ASREGENLIH
-444 FCMGKSDGQLAVLFN
+444 FELLKSVNTGNLICFTDNDYPYSGGSNSLRM
-459 AVQGDDIFADGTTNT
+459 NT
-474 SDSAVLGCYDAHV
+474 SDDNSCGWEDSLVRYVLDSTTRPT
-487 SSSEQGANRY
+487 SSTGLAS
-497 GFGSRTSGMAYLCGK
+497 
-512 FVSNIQTS
+512 I
-520 GVGVIG
+520 
-526 SLPTDLRAVMK
+526 LPDELKNVMK
-537 MATKYFDTERAIDS
+537 TATKYSYRVSTVVSTSDYVS
-551 IELPMSIPSVYELRG
+551 IFSEKEVF
-566 VHYSGTETWSDQ
+566 GTITHGPTSESNYQ
-578 NQQQYEYFKSGNSY
+578 VQYEYYASGNSVLHY
-592 IAKGMEFNSSGYQGM
+592 TMDNEPAYCWTRTIWDDRARDSFVIIDNRGMVNGYSATR
-607 DPSMTTYWLRNRV
+607 SMGV
-620 SSSRDTT
+620 SPII
-627 ERNYVAM
+627 
-634 NGAGGLERLYDGT
+634 
-647 FNFACMFL
+647 FI
-655 FFV
+655 

>member
-1 MKGVIRLAN
+1 MPDYSG
-10 YASIINTI
+10 IIHTI
-18 RSAIYGRD
+18 ETAVYGRD
-26 MREAIAQGFELC
+26 MRQAIANGFRLC
-38 SENGGGGGGSVTVD
+38 QSNEGGGGGGSVTVD

-112 AIYNLWNKPV
+112 TIYNLWNKPV

-158 SSSPQGIVSV
+158 SSSPEGIVSV
-168 AQDGTVMALQD
+168 AQDGTVMALKD

-244 QITMGGTNITS
+244 QITMGGSNITS
-255 SAYNDESHEIYIA
+255 SAYNNESHEIYIS

-296 VSGDQPST
+296 VSGGNQPSA
-304 VLGGSTFNYTIQA
+304 VLGGSTFHYTIQT
-317 NSDAN
+317 NDDAN
-322 YEINSIQVIMGSDDI
+322 YEINSIQVMMGDNDI
-337 TSTAVT
+337 TSSAVT
-343 AGGEGEKSVTITIA
+343 AGGEGEKSVTITID

-365 IVSAVVAIKAL
+365 IVSAVVAIKGL
-376 NDCTW
+376 NECTW
-381 DEISQISSSGQAA
+381 AEISQISSSGQAA

-399 GDQKTITFAG
+399 GDQKEIVLNGRA
-409 NYRSFN
+409 FN
-415 DGMRLTGDIDV
+415 TNFNNKHV
-426 FILGINHN
+426 YAFIVGINHN
-434 ASYEGNNLIH
+434 ASREGDNVIH
-444 FCMGKSDGQLAVLFN
+444 FELYKNGDTPYAITTSDYGSSSQGGKSTSMM
-459 AVQGDDIFADGTTNT
+459 TTNDNAGGWVG
-474 SDSAVLGCYDAHV
+474 SDMRNNKLG
-487 SSSEQGANRY
+487 G
-497 GFGSRTSGMAYLCGK
+497 RTTDSKDFPKSGTFM
-512 FVSNIQTS
+512 SI
-520 GVGVIG
+520 
-526 SLPTDLRAVMK
+526 LPSDLRAVLRSVS
-537 MATKYFDTERAIDS
+537 KYTFKDS
-551 IELPMSIPSVYELRG
+551 TPSKSSEYIFLYALYEVLGEPYEFGGRNEI
-566 VHYSGTETWSDQ
+566 TFLE
-578 NQQQYEYFKSGNSY
+578 QYEYYKSGNSVIHQGSSESGSVY
-592 IAKGMEFNSSGYQGM
+592 FWTRSMETDYGTSFYMITDRGQQ
-607 DPSMTTYWLRNRV
+607 LVNRA
-620 SSSRDTT
+620 DTSLGVVT
-627 ERNYVAM
+627 
-634 NGAGGLERLYDGT
+634 
-647 FNFACMFL
+647 L